1 MIGRLSHNFVLKM
14 LALGLSLGL
23 WLIVTAQRREQLS
36 EQAFRLPLIFTA
48 MPESLIV
55 TSSTEELPE
64 AVNVRLRGPESRLEA
79 FFARNRSV
87 QLDLSDAQ
95 PGEFD
100 EPVTANDIEV
110 PNGVRIISIDPPRV
124 TLNIERRQER
134 QVPVRPFLAGDLPN
148 GFLLGDTTV
157 NPDRVRISG
166 PESVVADISETATE
180 RIILSGRRTSFSQRV
195 GLVVDHPQVQVVE
208 PNNVVVT
215 VVVVPVE
222 QPPVSGPPT
231 QLQQQQEAAAA
242 DQ

>member
-1 MIGRLSHNFVLKM
+1 MTTRLSHNLVLKLIA
-14 LALGLSLGL
+14 LALSLGL

-36 EQAFRLPLIFTA
+36 EQAFRLPLIFTG

-95 PGEFD
+95 PGD
-100 EPVTANDIEV
+100 VDKPVRASDIEV
-110 PNGVRIISIDPPRV
+110 PRGVRIISIDPPRV
-124 TLNIERRQER
+124 NLNIERRQER
-134 QVPVRPFLAGDLPN
+134 QVAVRPFLAGDLPA

-157 NPDRVRISG
+157 NPDRVGISG
-166 PESVVADISETATE
+166 PESVVADITETATE
-180 RIILSGRRTSFSQRV
+180 RIILTGRRTSFSQRV
-195 GLVVDHPQVQVVE
+195 GLVVDHAQVQIVE
-208 PNNVVVT
+208 PANVVVT

-222 QPPVSGPPT
+222 PPQALRPVE
-231 QLQQQQEAAAA
+231 QEQDAEE
-242 DQ
+242 